1 MATLKT
7 HFDQQRAALDA
18 RGGPSAAQPGP
29 DPAGSAPL
37 SPYAWCWPYVWSQVR
52 HAVVHSLAASEAYMR
67 SGLDRA
73 MAHTFELLGFDLLVD
88 EEFRVHLVSLGG
100 PGRAGL
106 VAFAWWPCCWAQFAH
121 GLCSSLCFFSRVLV
135 PGVRC
140 SSVRSTACPT

>member
-1 MATLKT
+1 MATLKA
-7 HFDQQRAALDA
+7 HFEQQRAALDA

-88 EEFRVHLVSLGG
+88 EQFRVHLVSPVGRGKLG
-100 PGRAGL
+100 
-106 VAFAWWPCCWAQFAH
+106 AFALWPLLGAV
-121 GLCSSLCFFSRVLV
+121 CSRTLFFPLLFFSCWSLAC
-135 PGVRC
+135 RC
-140 SSVRSTACPT
+140 CSAKSTACPT